1 MSFFQVVVGANV
13 CPCKTM
19 ASFCDGEMFFL
30 DRGLLMGTVKSASV
44 FIEPGLKFVIPQFG
58 ANSYYN
64 GDSVQKTDLVLDQ
77 LTMSEFTILV

>member
-44 FIEPGLKFVIPQFG
+44 FIEPGLRFVIPQFS
-58 ANSYYN
+58 ANSNYN
-64 GDSVQKTDLVLDQ
+64 ENRGQKTDSVFRSNKD
-77 LTMSEFTILV
+77 V